1 MWLESLK
8 KMKKISGKTSKQISE
23 ETGISKST
31 IDKLFAGQTKE
42 PFLTSTKAIVHSMGF
57 TLDDLYDLSNSQSY
71 TQVESKL
78 ISNYRLLNDSGKE
91 KLLEYSEDLI
101 GNAKY
106 TTPDFSDI
114 KEKHAWFQAWRLF
127 TTLILSAF
135 SNILLT
141 PPTLVLCNVVLVLW
155 FMRFCNQKDT
165 RPVMLERNYHGLP

>member
-91 KLLEYSEDLI
+91 KLLEYSEDLLGS
-101 GNAKY
+101 GNY
-106 TTPDFSDI
+106 TNKVYQIKTAARDGSFKATTVTDDDLKRLMDLPDVDDL
-114 KEKHAWFQAWRLF
+114 K
-127 TTLILSAF
+127 
-135 SNILLT
+135 
-141 PPTLVLCNVVLVLW
+141 
-155 FMRFCNQKDT
+155 
-165 RPVMLERNYHGLP
+165 